1 MTKTKYTETETERFY
16 DQEDSLYRDFW
27 DSEGSLH
34 WGYFDDLT
42 SISSNEFLPACKRWN
57 QYMLQR
63 SGITNQSKV
72 LDLGCGNGNTAI
84 WLAQQAGCEVVGI
97 DISQVR
103 IDNAQHKAKD
113 HPTLRLSFNKASGTN
128 LPFTDGEFTHVWSQA
143 TLYHIHDRITALQEI
158 QRVLKEGGTFLF
170 DDLVTP
176 VAEISETSR
185 RYVYERLLFEPTFS
199 PESYTETLSNLGLM
213 VLESTDLSQHLHKSY
228 ELLSQLALPQY
239 PDLNSAYIKMCAAIE
254 QRELG
259 WSFYFCEKV
268 SDRLSWI
275 YDTKDHE
282 KLANKYDAW
291 AHSYDSEL
299 DKPYRISPIESA
311 RALDQVL
318 TNKQARILD
327 AGAGTGMVGEALA
340 ELGYS
345 NITAVDLSSE
355 MLEVARGKQ
364 VYQGLYQGDLEDS
377 CDFAQPNSFDAIISV
392 GVFTYGHV
400 APQALHNL
408 LALLKPGGHFL
419 LTVRVDYYE
428 SNQELKKIIDQ
439 LSWSLEKRAEFEIF
453 DNESMYALVFQK
465 N

>member
-1 MTKTKYTETETERFY
+1 MVKTKYTETETEKFY
-16 DQEDSLYRDFW
+16 DHEDDLYRSFW

-34 WGYFDDLT
+34 WGYFEDLT
-42 SISSNEFLPACKRWN
+42 ATASQEFLPACKRWN

-72 LDLGCGNGNTAI
+72 LDIGCGNGNTAV
-84 WLAQQAGCEVVGI
+84 WLAQQTGCEVVGI

-103 IDNAQHKAKD
+103 IDNAQHKARD
-113 HPTLRLSFNKASGTN
+113 YPTLRLSFRKASGTN

-143 TLYHIHDRITALQEI
+143 TIYHIHDRTATLQEI

-176 VAEISETSR
+176 VGEISETSR
-185 RYVYERLLFEPTFS
+185 RYVYDRLLFEPTFS
-199 PESYTETLSNLGLM
+199 PESYTETLSKLGLM

-239 PDLNSAYIKMCAAIE
+239 PDLNSAYFKMCAAIE

-259 WSFYFCEKV
+259 WSFYLCEKV

-275 YDTKDHE
+275 YDTKDDQS
-282 KLANKYDAW
+282 LAKKYDAW
-291 AHSYDSEL
+291 SRLYDSEL
-299 DKPYRISPIESA
+299 NEPYRVSPLESA
-311 RALDQVL
+311 RALDKVL
-318 TNKQARILD
+318 GNKQASILD

-340 ELGYS
+340 ELGYT

-364 VYQGLYQGDLEDS
+364 VYQALYQGNLEHP
-377 CDFAQPNSFDAIISV
+377 CDFAPPNSFDAIISV
-392 GVFTYGHV
+392 GVFTYGH
-400 APQALHNL
+400 ANPQALHNL
-408 LALLKPGGHFL
+408 FPLLKPGGYFL

-428 SNQELKKIIDQ
+428 SNQVLQKVIKD
-439 LSWSLEKRAEFEIF
+439 LSWSLKDRAEFNIF
-453 DNESMYALVFQK
+453 DTESMFALVFQK